1 VFKRMGFW
9 FLAVLIVA
17 TVLSG
22 CGGAGDGGEAAGGVP
37 ADAALKVTGSVDSE
51 VGWSEADLK
60 AMDTLDVDYT
70 NNDGET
76 ATYTGVAI
84 NDLLDKA
91 GVADGATAVVFV
103 ADDGYE
109 SELTLD
115 EIRGCADCIVA
126 FRDEGGFSTVMPNFS
141 GKAQVKGVIEI
152 RVK

>member
-1 VFKRMGFW
+1 MGFW

-17 TVLSG
+17 TVLGG
-22 CGGAGDGGEAAGGVP
+22 CGGTSDGGEAAGEVP
-37 ADAALKVTGSVDSE
+37 AEAAFKVTGSVDSE

-70 NNDGET
+70 NRDGET
-76 ATYTGVAI
+76 ITYTGVAI

-103 ADDGYE
+103 ADDDYE
-109 SELTLD
+109 SELTLA
-115 EIRGCADCIVA
+115 EVQGCADCILA
-126 FRDEGGFSTVMPNFS
+126 FCDGGGFSTVMPNFP
-141 GKAQVKGVIEI
+141 GQAQVKGVVEI